1 MKRRN
6 SKKTGVIALIAGLS
20 SVTLVSVGF
29 ASWIISAG
37 DTAEVTGS
45 ISVDEVD
52 DSRYLIEKTVPN
64 APAVSYGENESPATS
79 IVFGAPANSTTGWLT
94 NNSSAKVNLTATVTF
109 YVANL
114 TGKTKGTDYNIS
126 GSIEATGEHKAA
138 FEKAVSDKL
147 VELPVITKN
156 TSFTV
161 HDDTTH
167 DTKIGGTTYTFTM
180 VTLELN
186 FKWGTYF
193 GKDAQDN
200 TTNTNP
206 YVFYNAKEIDGYV
219 NGVSG
224 DTWGDDAKSKL
235 DEIHLANGANFKVTL
250 TTEAK

>member
-52 DSRYLIEKTVPN
+52 DSRYLIEKTGTY
-64 APAVSYGENESPATS
+64 APAVSYGSGTS
-79 IVFGAPANSTTGWLT
+79 IVYGAPNESATGWLT

-114 TGKTKGTDYNIS
+114 TDKTKGTDYNIK

-138 FEKAVSDKL
+138 FETAVSDKL
-147 VELPVITKN
+147 VELPVITDN
-156 TSFTV
+156 TSFV
-161 HDDTTH
+161 VDGETTH
-167 DTKIGGTTYTFTM
+167 KSTIGGTEYTFTK
-180 VTLELN
+180 VTLTLN

-193 GKDAQDN
+193 GKDAQDA

-219 NGVSG
+219 NGESG
-224 DTWGDDAKSKL
+224 ATWGDDAKSKL